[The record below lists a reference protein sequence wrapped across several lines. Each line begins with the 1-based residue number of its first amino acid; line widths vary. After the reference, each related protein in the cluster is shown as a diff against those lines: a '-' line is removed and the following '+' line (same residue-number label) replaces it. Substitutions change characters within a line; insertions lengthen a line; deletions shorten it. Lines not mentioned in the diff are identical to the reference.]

1 MSNGGDEMDLDA
13 RLDAAVAKRDRLAAE
28 AQRIA
33 GRKEAA
39 EKAVADLEAEIRE
52 KKLDPETLDETVQQL
67 EEAYQAA
74 VLDLEQ
80 AVESA
85 QEALSPYLENSR

>member
-1 MSNGGDEMDLDA
+1 MDLDA

-28 AQRIA
+28 AARIA

-39 EKAVADLEAEIRE
+39 EKAVATLETEIRA
-52 KKLDPETLDETVQQL
+52 KKLDPDTLDETVQQL

-80 AVESA
+80 QVAAA
-85 QEALSPYLENSR
+85 QEALSPYLENS